1 MGSDGLAGGPRIPEP
16 SQLRTHPTMEE
27 RIRRIMELAPA
38 AGAPR
43 YPEDRPKVGR
53 SLVPSV
59 GKPRRWVR
67 SLGHWY

>member
-1 MGSDGLAGGPRIPEP
+1 
-16 SQLRTHPTMEE
+16 MEE